1 MDDAEWLEKY
11 TQFPLGTKFSYSDSE
26 KMSDNEEDN
35 ADKDKASNITSES
48 TYKGDISN

>member
-35 ADKDKASNITSES
+35 DIAEKIGHLTS
-48 TYKGDISN
+48 TAA